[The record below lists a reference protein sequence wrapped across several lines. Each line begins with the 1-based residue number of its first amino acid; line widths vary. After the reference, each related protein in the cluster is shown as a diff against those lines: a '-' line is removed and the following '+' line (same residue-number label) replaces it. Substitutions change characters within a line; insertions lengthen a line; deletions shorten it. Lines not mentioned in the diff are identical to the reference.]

1 MKRRLGGLL
10 GPSSHHQLL
19 HHQQLLPEHHNHH
32 HQLQQ
37 RKSSSRASSSSSS
50 SCGSGRRSPGPE
62 GHATESA
69 GWRVY
74 LAVGLV
80 GLGAYLNSLHGDFV
94 HDDVPAILRNRDVLA
109 QSPLGQ
115 LLRDDFWGTP
125 MHDPN
130 SHKSYRPLT
139 TLTFRL
145 NYLAAGLRPSWYHA
159 TNVALHAAACMLV
172 TRVGLAV
179 ASLTPGFAALA
190 GLLFAAHP
198 IHTDAVT
205 GIVGRAD
212 VLACIFFLLSFLA
225 YHGQQTAY
233 VWSSVCFGALSM
245 LAKETGVTVLLLN
258 LLYDL
263 CRSWHSIKRSIS
275 EAKWNDE
282 SRLFARRAATLLVS
296 LGVLLVA
303 RLALLHGALPKFS
316 PQDNPAAFHP
326 CFHVRLLTF
335 CYLAALNF
343 WLVLCPAS
351 LSHDWQ
357 MGSVPLVTS
366 LADTRN
372 LATCLF
378 FGGCLVL
385 TYRAFADFERHPPLV
400 LGWMFLVLPFLPAS
414 NLFITVGFVVAE
426 RVLYIPSIGWTL
438 LVAYGA
444 QIIWTTMPRRRTLLT
459 TCATLLILLSCCR
472 TVLRNRDWTSRES
485 LLRAGLRALPDNA
498 KMHYNFANFLR
509 DTSQPNRAV
518 LHYQVAL
525 WLWPTYASAHNNLG
539 TLTAGEE
546 EAEKHFLAAIQAQ
559 PGHVNAHYNLGQLY
573 RKTNRTEECLRML
586 QKCVSL
592 DPAYTPAYLVL
603 ARMASGSTTGALLRH
618 VVRLQPKSPDY
629 LAEYA
634 AWLHQ
639 NGKWLAA
646 LKYYLKGVALSPVHR
661 ASLLGTARILR
672 SRGQWSRV
680 HQLITRWH
688 IMLRIRRGG
697 LIYRGDLYFRSWQ
710 LERESRHMTY
720 HHQHNQCLL
729 ESECE
734 GGPRPRVAS
743 VSVQL
748 EQDGINQSARC
759 NERGCART
767 RKTDRA
773 AKAGGVSTLLVRNL
787 LETL

>member
-1 MKRRLGGLL
+1 MKRRNNYYQQQPAGG
-10 GPSSHHQLL
+10 GCCCGH
-19 HHQQLLPEHHNHH
+19 
-32 HQLQQ
+32 
-37 RKSSSRASSSSSS
+37 RKSSSRASSSSSRGS
-50 SCGSGRRSPGPE
+50 SSSDVSC
-62 GHATESA
+62 A
-69 GWRVY
+69 GEPPNWCIY
-74 LAVGLV
+74 AAVGLV
-80 GLGAYLNSLHGDFV
+80 ALGAYLNALGGDFV
-94 HDDVPAILRNRDVLA
+94 HDDIPAIVRNKDVLA
-109 QSPLGQ
+109 QSS
-115 LLRDDFWGTP
+115 LLSLLKDDFWGTP
-125 MHDPN
+125 MHDPA

-145 NYLAAGLRPSWYHA
+145 NYLVAGLTPSWYHA

-172 TRVGLAV
+172 TRVSLAV
-179 ASLTPGFAALA
+179 ASLRPGFAALT

-225 YHGQQTAY
+225 YHGQPTAY
-233 VWSSVCFGALSM
+233 VWSSVGFGALSM

-263 CRSWHSIKRSIS
+263 CRTGHSIKRSVF

-282 SRLFARRAATLLVS
+282 SRLFTRRAAVLLVS
-296 LGVLLVA
+296 LGVLLVV

-335 CYLAALNF
+335 CYLATLNC
-343 WLVLCPAS
+343 WLVLCPAT

-357 MGSVPLVTS
+357 MGSVPLIAS

-385 TYRAFADFERHPPLV
+385 TYRAFADFEQQRHPPLV

-426 RVLYIPSIGWTL
+426 RVLYIPSIGWIL

-444 QIIWTTMPRRRTLLT
+444 QLVWTAIPRRRGIITSGLVLL
-459 TCATLLILLSCCR
+459 LVLGYCR
-472 TVLRNRDWTSRES
+472 TIMRNRDWTSRET

-509 DTSQPNRAV
+509 DTSQPNRAI
-518 LHYQVAL
+518 LHYQLAL

-539 TLTAGEE
+539 TLTAGDQ
-546 EAEKHFLAAIQAQ
+546 AEKHFLAAIQAQ

-573 RKTNRTEECLRML
+573 RKTNRTEECIRML

-603 ARMASGSTTGALLRH
+603 ARMTSGPTTGALLRH
-618 VVRLQPKSPDY
+618 VVRLQPKSPDH

-634 AWLHQ
+634 SWLHQ
-639 NGKWLAA
+639 NGKWLPA
-646 LKYYLKGVALSPVHR
+646 LKYYLRGLSLSPVHR
-661 ASLLGTARILR
+661 SSLLGTARILR
-672 SRGQWSRV
+672 SRGQWPRV

-688 IMLRIRRGG
+688 IMLRARRGG
-697 LIYRGDLYFRSWQ
+697 LIYRGDLYIQAWQ
-710 LERESRHMTY
+710 LQHQSRQRTY
-720 HHQHNQCLL
+720 QRQQRNLCLL
-729 ESECE
+729 ETEC
-734 GGPRPRVAS
+734 GSRPRVAS

-748 EQDGINQSARC
+748 EQDSNKSEQL
-759 NERGCART
+759 ERGSPTRCSMRGCPSSAARQA
-767 RKTDRA
+767 RKSSEA
-773 AKAGGVSTLLVRNL
+773 AGKARVSAPTLLVQNL